1 MRLYNRDRIRLG
13 FVAMGLFLATVVSTG
28 CSRLGPASISR
39 GRAAYNEAITR
50 TDDEQMLMS
59 IVKGRYGETY
69 NMLAV
74 TAVAANIRFA
84 ATAGVQAGFGPT
96 SSYDGNLVPF
106 SGGVAYEENPTITY
120 APASNAEYVRQL
132 LTPIPLDILIMSMRA
147 SAFPGGVF
155 LILVQRIND
164 IRNPD
169 FLAPTGKPDPRFTR
183 FIDLAAEASGAGIL
197 YWTKHPGEGFEFD
210 MVFANYA
217 PAYSEKVGELLA
229 LLGLPPP
236 EDTSKDLVIPV
247 RFALAAEEVDAIG
260 ISTRSTLDLIE
271 ILRATIQIPEEH
283 DRKGL
288 AVAYPSVGLLGQGV
302 RICSSGKRPENA
314 WLAVKYRDYW
324 FFIEESD
331 LITKRLF
338 RFTSMLWQVSIAGG
352 TGQQSAPVL
361 TVPVSR

>member
-1 MRLYNRDRIRLG
+1 MRFHRGRVRLG
-13 FVAMGLFLATVVSTG
+13 FVMMGLFFTTVVCTG

-69 NMLAV
+69 NLLAV

-132 LTPIPLDILIMSMRA
+132 LTPIPLDILIMTMRA

-169 FLAPTGKPDPRFTR
+169 FLALSGKPDPRFTR
-183 FIDLAAEASGAGIL
+183 LLDLAEEVSGAGIL
-197 YWTKHPGEGFEFD
+197 YWAKHPGEGFEFD

-217 PAYSEKVGELLA
+217 PAYSEKVGEFLA

-236 EDTSKDLVIPV
+236 EDTSKNIVIPV
-247 RFALAAEEVDAIG
+247 RFALAAEEVYAIG

-271 ILRATIQIPEEH
+271 ILRATVQVPEEH
-283 DRKGL
+283 ADAGL
-288 AVAYPSVGLLGQGV
+288 AISYPPVGMTGKGV
-302 RICSSGKRPENA
+302 RISSSPKRPENA
-314 WLAVKYRDYW
+314 WLDVKYRDYW
-324 FFIEESD
+324 FSIEESD
-331 LITKRLF
+331 LVTKQLF
-338 RFTSMLWQVSIAGG
+338 RFTSTLWKASIAGG
-352 TGQQSAPVL
+352 AGQQIAPVL